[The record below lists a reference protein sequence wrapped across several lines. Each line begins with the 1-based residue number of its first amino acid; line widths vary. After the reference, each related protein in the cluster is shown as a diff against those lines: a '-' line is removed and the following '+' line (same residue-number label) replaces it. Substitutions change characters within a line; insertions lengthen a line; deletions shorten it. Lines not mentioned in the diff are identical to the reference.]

1 MEHVVLLDLE
11 TWNFIFFFF
20 KGMVFLCGSG
30 WSQIHSHGLAY
41 YDQQE
46 YLSKIEMEMEIEQDC
61 SGSEHLEECSRR

>member
-1 MEHVVLLDLE
+1 
-11 TWNFIFFFF
+11 
-20 KGMVFLCGSG
+20 MVFLCGSG

-46 YLSKIEMEMEIEQDC
+46 HLSKIEMEMEMEQDC